1 MNAKVHEVYPIN
13 HEMRIRETTISPDEQ
28 KLRRAL
34 WQLSPFRKG
43 DLKIVS
49 DKEYLNTILPR
60 FLYLL

>member
-34 WQLSPFRKG
+34 WQLSPLRKR

-49 DKEYLNTILPR
+49 DKE
-60 FLYLL
+60 